1 MKKMARIF
9 SVLMVGS
16 LAVMLITTGLYA
28 AGSPLG
34 ADIQDY
40 VGTYTVSGLPF
51 EKVVV
56 SDKAGKLHYVAG
68 EYEGDFTEISG
79 KADTYSANGEATVTF
94 MRNAAGKVD
103 KMKLEIQGESYEGMR
118 SMEEM
123 AGSSVALTDYVGKYK
138 MENLPFE
145 FIVLSM
151 KDNQLYITAGD
162 NEGTL
167 TAMPNQM
174 DAFDAGGQAT
184 IKFTRDDQKKI
195 NKIVVEAQGQVFE
208 GTPVTQ

>member
-1 MKKMARIF
+1 MKNRSLIF
-9 SVLMVGS
+9 STLMLFVACS
-16 LAVMLITTGLYA
+16 LAVVDAFGSGRSMLV
-28 AGSPLG
+28 
-34 ADIQDY
+34 ADNQDY

-56 SDKAGKLHYVAG
+56 TDKAGKLHYVAG
-68 EYEGDFTEISG
+68 EYEGDFMEVGG
-79 KADTYSANGEATVTF
+79 KPDTYSANGEATVTF

-103 KMKLEIQGESYEGMR
+103 KMKLEIQGESYEGIR
-118 SMEEM
+118 SMTEM
-123 AGSSVALTDYVGKYK
+123 AGAGAALTDYVGKYK

-145 FIVLSM
+145 FIILSM
-151 KDNQLYITAGD
+151 KDNQLYITAGE

-167 TAMPNQM
+167 TTIPNQM

-195 NKIVVEAQGQVFE
+195 KTIVVEAQGQVFE
-208 GTPVTQ
+208 GTPVM